1 MNGAH
6 DLGGMH
12 GFGPIDAE
20 PESSEPVFHAEWE
33 RRVFAIALAAAAH
46 GKWTLDAS
54 RHSRERQDPADYLR
68 HSYYENWIAGLETLL
83 VEAGLVSEAELASG
97 KSEGLASPETREG
110 TIEAGQVVAALEK
123 GSPTAMDT
131 PLDPK
136 FKAGDRVRVRNINT
150 RHHTRAPRYARGR
163 AGIVQVDH
171 GVHIFAD
178 KNAHGTREGQHL
190 YGVRFEASELWGE
203 AAESKNAVFIDLWD
217 DHLDPVS

>member
-12 GFGPIDAE
+12 GFGPIDPE

-46 GKWTLDAS
+46 GKWTIDVS
-54 RHSRERQDPADYLR
+54 RHSRERQDPAAYLR

-83 VEAGLVSEAELASG
+83 VETGLVSEAELASG
-97 KSEGLASPETREG
+97 KSDGLAPPQTLKT
-110 TIEAGQVVAALEK
+110 TIKADQVPGVLAK
-123 GSPTAMDT
+123 GAPTAMDT

-136 FKAGDRVRVRNINT
+136 FKAGDRVRVRNINPT
-150 RHHTRAPRYARGR
+150 GHTRAPRYARGKL
-163 AGIVQVDH
+163 GSIQVDH

-190 YGVRFEASELWGE
+190 YSVRFEADALWGE
-203 AAESKNAVFIDLWD
+203 APANNSAVYIDLWD
-217 DHLDPVS
+217 DHLEPAA